1 MQKWKQYKEGDSKY
15 DNDVDK
21 CSLKNNHILR
31 QFDISAISK

>member
-15 DNDVDK
+15 DDVDK
-21 CSLKNNHILR
+21 CSLKNKHILR